1 MSMIYLDHAATTP
14 VRPEVKEAMLP
25 YLTEQYGNPSG
36 LYQLAADSKQ
46 AVESAR
52 KTIADTLDCE
62 PEEIYFTSGG
72 TESDNWA
79 LTAAVERW
87 RRNNREDT
95 EKKACHIITT
105 TVEHHA
111 VLHTCQALEK
121 EGCEVTYL
129 KVNERGQISPEELEK
144 AIRPNTA
151 LISVMF
157 ANNEVGTI
165 QPIEKIGE
173 IAKKYGICFHTDAVQ
188 AYGHLPISVRRL
200 GIDMLSASGHK
211 CNGPKGIGYL
221 YVKKEVDLPS
231 FIHGGA
237 QERARRAGTENV
249 PGIVGFGKAAE
260 LAHMRMELR
269 EAQTAAMR
277 DYLIDRLLKE
287 IPFTRLNGSQNHRLA
302 GNCNVSFQFIEGAAL
317 LILLDE
323 EGICAA
329 AGSACSSGSKEPSH
343 VLKAM
348 GIPDAIAHGTLRLT
362 IGYQNT
368 MEEMNRAAEAI
379 KKCVERLRKT
389 SAEFEDYINA
399 PSIYD
404 KDDY

>member
-1 MSMIYLDHAATTP
+1 MSMIYLDNAATTP
-14 VRPEVKEAMLP
+14 VRPEVQEAMLP
-25 YLTEQYGNPSG
+25 YLKEQYGNPSG
-36 LYQLAADSKQ
+36 LYQLATESKH

-52 KTIADTLDCE
+52 KTIADTLGCE

-79 LTAAVERW
+79 IKAAVEAW
-87 RRNNREDT
+87 EKNNKGKNQE
-95 EKKACHIITT
+95 CHIITT
-105 TVEHHA
+105 NIEHHA
-111 VLHTCQALEK
+111 VLHTCQALEEK
-121 EGCEVTYL
+121 GCSITYL
-129 KVNERGQISPEELEK
+129 KVDERGQISIRELER

-165 QPIEKIGE
+165 QPIQKIGE
-173 IAKKYGICFHTDAVQ
+173 IAQRHGIYFHTDAVQ
-188 AYGHLPISVRRL
+188 AYGHLPIAVKHL

-211 CNGPKGIGYL
+211 CNGPKGIGFL
-221 YVKKEVDLPS
+221 YVKKEVDLPP

-237 QERARRAGTENV
+237 QERAHRAGTENV
-249 PGIVGFGKAAE
+249 PGIIGMGKAAE
-260 LAHMRMELR
+260 LAHVHMEIR

-277 DYLIDRLLKE
+277 DHLIHRLLME
-287 IPFTRLNGSQNHRLA
+287 IPFTRLNGSQNRRLA

-317 LILLDE
+317 LVLLDE

-343 VLKAM
+343 VLQAM
-348 GIPDAIAHGTLRLT
+348 GIPDDIAHGTLRLT

-368 MEEMNRAAEAI
+368 MEEMNRAVEII
-379 KKCVERLRKT
+379 KACVERLRKT

-399 PSIYD
+399 ASIYD